1 MLNELHIENIAVIE
15 RADIRFEPGLNI
27 LTGETGAGKSIV
39 IDAIGAVLGERVSRE
54 LVRRGAEKALVTAV
68 FDVTGTEDWLR
79 ENEIDP
85 EEELILQR
93 RILSDGKSSCRVCG
107 NPVTAAQLKELA
119 ALLVDIHGQ
128 NDGRQLMDERR
139 HMAYL
144 DSFGQLQPEIDA
156 YRKEYRQYRA
166 LRKELEQ
173 LNMDQVEK
181 ERLSESLRYQISELE
196 RAELKAGEK
205 DSLVARRDLL
215 RNSEK
220 LTEALDEAL
229 RLLYADEDNAVSMAE
244 NAEYY
249 AGRAAAL
256 VPELEGT
263 VASIHEAAFSLSDAA
278 ETLRDFRENLDF
290 SPEEYDRLEERISL
304 LNKLERKYSRD
315 EEALLLYLD
324 ECREKLDRIEY
335 ADERSAKLRRE
346 LEEQKK
352 QCRRAAKIL
361 REKRQAAAKDLQE
374 RIVRELRELN
384 MPSVRFAVEFAPL
397 EGEPGFDANGA
408 DQIRFL
414 MSANAGEEL
423 GRISRIASGGEL
435 SRIMLAMKNVFAE
448 HDPVFTMIFDE
459 IDTGVSGIAAQRV
472 GEKLYS
478 VSRGKQVMCVTHLPR
493 RHGRQPLSHC
503 QGRTERTH
511 LYRCDEAGPGGAA
524 HGAGPPP
531 RGRQRHHHDS
541 GQRGGAAGSRGT
553 LQGVTDIRKG
563 SAAKHQI
570 LQRSLFDDAHFGKKK
585 KPDASASGFS
595 RLSIWEGIVYAAGS
609 ASASVSAVSV
619 TAAGSSATAVS

>member
-15 RADIRFEPGLNI
+15 RADIHFEPGLNI

-54 LVRRGAEKALVTAV
+54 LVRRGADKALVTAV
-68 FDVTGTEDWLR
+68 FDVSGTEDWLR

-119 ALLVDIHGQ
+119 AMLVDIHGQ

-144 DSFGQLQPEIDA
+144 DSFGQLQPEIDV
-156 YRKEYRQYRA
+156 YRREYRQYRA

-181 ERLSESLRYQISELE
+181 ERLSESLRYQIAELE

-229 RLLYADEDNAVSMAE
+229 RLLYANEDNAVSMAE

-256 VPELEGT
+256 VPELEAT

-397 EGEPGFDANGA
+397 EGEPGFDSNGA

-448 HDPVFTMIFDE
+448 HDPISTMIFDE

-478 VSRGKQVMCVTHLPR
+478 VSRGKQVMCVTHLP
-493 RHGRQPLSHC
+493 QIASMADSHYLIAKEERN
-503 QGRTERTH
+503 GRTYTDVTKLDRE
-511 LYRCDEAGPGGAA
+511 
-524 HGAGPPP
+524 
-531 RGRQRHHHDS
+531 
-541 GQRGGAAGSRGT
+541 GQRMELARLHGGDNVTITT
-553 LQGVTDIRKG
+553 L
-563 SAAKHQI
+563 
-570 LQRSLFDDAHFGKKK
+570 
-585 KPDASASGFS
+585 ASAEEQ
-595 RLSIWEGIVYAAGS
+595 LEAAERFK
-609 ASASVSAVSV
+609 
-619 TAAGSSATAVS
+619 AAQK